1 MLKSEYYSQVH
12 QLTITKTMI
21 FLIIT
26 LAMIITL
33 FLLRRRQPIGIAI
46 LVGGIFIWLCTDPT
60 FKELKDAVIQMATTP
75 RSYDLVGALYLVICL
90 EIELRKSGCLAGM
103 VEALSRMFSSR
114 RFTLAVMP
122 AFLGLLPS
130 IGGARFSAPIV
141 EEASKGF
148 EAKPEDKAAIN
159 FWFRHIFE
167 FSSPLVPGMILA
179 CGIAG
184 VKIGDLIVHLGWLTI
199 VAFILGW
206 IVMVRGLKQTVATR
220 TEVSSEE
227 AKRHNMDFVLS
238 LTPVIANVVL
248 MVAFGLQAS
257 VSMIIVV
264 VAMIPLLMFFNR
276 HVSVKE
282 VFIGALDYKM
292 FANVICILL
301 FIALLE
307 STGVLALLVAAFESS
322 PLPVPVIIGFLS
334 FIIGLLTGIS
344 QGHVAIMMPIVAG
357 ISMGDLDLV
366 GVAMVFGVA
375 GQMVTP
381 THLCLTITVDYFK
394 SDFFKTLKP
403 VLWAQIPLALIFIA
417 VSYFTWGTG
426 WF

>member
-1 MLKSEYYSQVH
+1 
-12 QLTITKTMI
+12 MI

-220 TEVSSEE
+220 TEVPSEE

-403 VLWAQIPLALIFIA
+403 VLWAQIPLAIIFIA

>member
-1 MLKSEYYSQVH
+1 
-12 QLTITKTMI
+12 MI

-403 VLWAQIPLALIFIA
+403 VLWAQIPLAIIFIA

>member
-1 MLKSEYYSQVH
+1 
-12 QLTITKTMI
+12 MI

>member
-1 MLKSEYYSQVH
+1 
-12 QLTITKTMI
+12 MI

-276 HVSVKE
+276 HVSVRE

-403 VLWAQIPLALIFIA
+403 VLWAQIPLAIIFIA
-417 VSYFTWGTG
+417 VSYFTWG
-426 WF
+426 

>member
-1 MLKSEYYSQVH
+1 
-12 QLTITKTMI
+12 MI

-26 LAMIITL
+26 LAMVITL
-33 FLLRRRQPIGIAI
+33 FLLRRR
-46 LVGGIFIWLCTDPT
+46 IWLCTDPT

>member
-1 MLKSEYYSQVH
+1 
-12 QLTITKTMI
+12 MI

-60 FKELKDAVIQMATTP
+60 IKELKDAVIQMTTTP
-75 RSYDLVGALYLVICL
+75 RSYDLIGALYLVICL

-206 IVMVRGLKQTVATR
+206 IVMVRGLKQTEATKKS
-220 TEVSSEE
+220 VSVEE
-227 AKRHNMDFVLS
+227 AKRHNMDFILA

-264 VAMIPLLMFFNR
+264 VAMIPLLMLFNR

-375 GQMVTP
+375 GQMITP

-403 VLWAQIPLALIFIA
+403 VLWAQIPLSLIFIV
-417 VSYFTWGTG
+417 VSYFTWGQG

>member
-1 MLKSEYYSQVH
+1 
-12 QLTITKTMI
+12 MI

-366 GVAMVFGVA
+366 GVAMLFGVA

-403 VLWAQIPLALIFIA
+403 VLWAQIPLAIIFIV

>member
-1 MLKSEYYSQVH
+1 
-12 QLTITKTMI
+12 MI

-26 LAMIITL
+26 LAMVITL

-206 IVMVRGLKQTVATR
+206 IVMVRGLKQNVATR
-220 TEVSSEE
+220 TEVSNEE

-403 VLWAQIPLALIFIA
+403 VLWAQIPLAIIFIA

>member
-1 MLKSEYYSQVH
+1 
-12 QLTITKTMI
+12 MI

-26 LAMIITL
+26 IAMLITL
-33 FLLRRRQPIGIAI
+33 FLLRRHQPIGIAI
-46 LVGGIFIWLCTDPT
+46 LVGGLFIWLCTAPT
-60 FKELKDAVIQMATTP
+60 IKELTGAVTRMLSLP
-75 RSYDLVGALYLVICL
+75 RNYDLVGALYLVICL
-90 EIELRKSGCLAGM
+90 EIQLRKSGCLAGM

-148 EAKPEDKAAIN
+148 EVKPEDKAAIN

-184 VKIGDLIVHLGWLTI
+184 VKVGDLIVHLGYLTI
-199 VAFILGW
+199 AAFLLGW
-206 IVMVRGLKQTVATR
+206 LFMVRGLKQTDNIKKEISV
-220 TEVSSEE
+220 EE
-227 AKRHNMDFVLS
+227 AKRHNVDFILA
-238 LTPVIANVVL
+238 LTPVIANVTL

-257 VSMIIVV
+257 VSMVIVV
-264 VAMIPLLMFFNR
+264 LAMIPVLMAFNR
-276 HVSVKE
+276 HVSIKE
-282 VFIGALDYKM
+282 IFVGALDWKM
-292 FANVICILL
+292 FANVICILT
-301 FIALLE
+301 FIQLLDQ
-307 STGVLALLVAAFESS
+307 TGVLAQLVAAFEAS
-322 PLPVPVIIGFLS
+322 PLPVPVIIGILS

-357 ISMGDLDLV
+357 LSMGDLDLV

-375 GQMVTP
+375 GQMITP
-381 THLCLTITVDYFK
+381 THLCFTITVDYFK
-394 SDFFKTLKP
+394 SDFFKTLKL
-403 VLWAQIPLALIFIA
+403 VLLAQIPLSGLFIV
-417 VSYFTWGTG
+417 VSYFTWGKS
-426 WF
+426 FF

>member
-1 MLKSEYYSQVH
+1 
-12 QLTITKTMI
+12 MI

-26 LAMIITL
+26 VAMVITL

-46 LVGGIFIWLCTDPT
+46 LTGGLFIWLCTDPT
-60 FKELKDAVIQMATTP
+60 LGELTGAVTQMLSLP
-75 RSYDLVGALYLVICL
+75 RNYDLVFALYLVICL

-141 EEASKGF
+141 EEAAKGF
-148 EAKPEDKAAIN
+148 DAKAQDKAAIN

-199 VAFILGW
+199 AAFLLGW
-206 IVMVRGLKQTVATR
+206 IVMVRGLKETSAIKKEITV
-220 TEVSSEE
+220 EE
-227 AKRHNMDFVLS
+227 AKRHNLDFILA

-257 VSMIIVV
+257 VSMVIVV
-264 VAMIPLLMFFNR
+264 VAMIPILMAFNR
-276 HVSVKE
+276 YVSVKE
-282 VFIGALDYKM
+282 IFIGALDYKM

-301 FIALLE
+301 FIALLDK
-307 STGVLALLVAAFESS
+307 TGVLAQLVAAFEAS
-322 PLPVPVIIGFLS
+322 PLPIPVIIGILS

-357 ISMGDLDLV
+357 LSMGDLDLV

-375 GQMVTP
+375 GQMITP

-403 VLWAQIPLALIFIA
+403 VLMAQIPLSVLFIV
-417 VSYFTWGTG
+417 VSYFTWGKS
-426 WF
+426 FF

>member
-1 MLKSEYYSQVH
+1 
-12 QLTITKTMI
+12 MI

-26 LAMIITL
+26 VAMIITL

-60 FKELKDAVIQMATTP
+60 IKELKDAVIQMTTTP
-75 RSYDLVGALYLVICL
+75 RSYDLIGALYLVICL

-206 IVMVRGLKQTVATR
+206 IVMVRGLKQTEATKKS
-220 TEVSSEE
+220 VSVEE
-227 AKRHNMDFVLS
+227 AKRHNMDFILA

-375 GQMVTP
+375 GQMITP

-403 VLWAQIPLALIFIA
+403 VLWAQIPLSLIFIV
-417 VSYFTWGTG
+417 VSYFTWGQG

>member
-1 MLKSEYYSQVH
+1 
-12 QLTITKTMI
+12 MI

-403 VLWAQIPLALIFIA
+403 VLWAHIPLALIFIA

>member
-1 MLKSEYYSQVH
+1 
-12 QLTITKTMI
+12 MI

-26 LAMIITL
+26 LAMVITL

-276 HVSVKE
+276 HVSIKE

-322 PLPVPVIIGFLS
+322 PLPIPVIIGFLS

-403 VLWAQIPLALIFIA
+403 VLWAQIPLAIIFIV

>member
-1 MLKSEYYSQVH
+1 
-12 QLTITKTMI
+12 MI

-403 VLWAQIPLALIFIA
+403 VLWAQIPLAIIFIA
-417 VSYFTWGTG
+417 VSYFTWGIS

>member
-1 MLKSEYYSQVH
+1 
-12 QLTITKTMI
+12 MI

-220 TEVSSEE
+220 TEISSEE

-403 VLWAQIPLALIFIA
+403 VLWAQIPLAIIFIV

>member
-1 MLKSEYYSQVH
+1 
-12 QLTITKTMI
+12 MI

-26 LAMIITL
+26 VAMVITL

-46 LVGGIFIWLCTDPT
+46 LTGGLFIWLCTDPT
-60 FKELKDAVIQMATTP
+60 LAELTGAVTQMLSLP
-75 RSYDLVGALYLVICL
+75 RNYDLVFALYLVICL

-141 EEASKGF
+141 EEAAKGF
-148 EAKPEDKAAIN
+148 DAKAQDKAAIN

-199 VAFILGW
+199 AAFLLGW
-206 IVMVRGLKQTVATR
+206 IVMVRGLKETSAIKKEITV
-220 TEVSSEE
+220 EE
-227 AKRHNMDFVLS
+227 AKRHNLDFILA

-264 VAMIPLLMFFNR
+264 VAMIPILMAFNR
-276 HVSVKE
+276 YVSVKE
-282 VFIGALDYKM
+282 IFIGALDYKM

-301 FIALLE
+301 FIALLDK
-307 STGVLALLVAAFESS
+307 TGVLAQLVAAFEAS
-322 PLPVPVIIGFLS
+322 PLPIPVIIGILS

-357 ISMGDLDLV
+357 LSMGDLDLV

-375 GQMVTP
+375 GQMITP

-403 VLWAQIPLALIFIA
+403 VLMAQIPLSALFIV
-417 VSYFTWGTG
+417 VSYFTWGKS
-426 WF
+426 FF

>member
-1 MLKSEYYSQVH
+1 
-12 QLTITKTMI
+12 MI

-60 FKELKDAVIQMATTP
+60 FKELKDAVVQMATTP

>member
-1 MLKSEYYSQVH
+1 
-12 QLTITKTMI
+12 MI

-26 LAMIITL
+26 IAMLITL
-33 FLLRRRQPIGIAI
+33 FLLRRHQPIGIAI
-46 LVGGIFIWLCTDPT
+46 LVGGLFIWLCTDPT
-60 FKELKDAVIQMATTP
+60 IKELTGAVTRMLSLP
-75 RSYDLVGALYLVICL
+75 RNYDLVGALYLVICL
-90 EIELRKSGCLAGM
+90 EIQLRKSGCLAGM

-148 EAKPEDKAAIN
+148 EVKPEDKAAIN

-184 VKIGDLIVHLGWLTI
+184 VKVGDLIVHLGYLTI
-199 VAFILGW
+199 AAFLLGW
-206 IVMVRGLKQTVATR
+206 IFMVRGLKQTDNIKKEISV
-220 TEVSSEE
+220 EE
-227 AKRHNMDFVLS
+227 AKRHNVDFILA
-238 LTPVIANVVL
+238 LTPVIANVTL

-257 VSMIIVV
+257 VSMVIVV
-264 VAMIPLLMFFNR
+264 LAMIPVLMTFNR
-276 HVSVKE
+276 HVSIKE
-282 VFIGALDYKM
+282 IFVGALDWKM
-292 FANVICILL
+292 FANVICILT
-301 FIALLE
+301 FIQLLDQ
-307 STGVLALLVAAFESS
+307 TGVLAQLVAAFEAS
-322 PLPVPVIIGFLS
+322 PLPVPVIIGILS

-357 ISMGDLDLV
+357 LSMGDLDLV

-375 GQMVTP
+375 GQMITP
-381 THLCLTITVDYFK
+381 THLCFTITVDYFK
-394 SDFFKTLKP
+394 SDFFKTLKL
-403 VLWAQIPLALIFIA
+403 VLLAQIPLSGLFIV
-417 VSYFTWGTG
+417 VSYFTWGKS
-426 WF
+426 FF

>member
-1 MLKSEYYSQVH
+1 
-12 QLTITKTMI
+12 MI

-26 LAMIITL
+26 VAMLITL
-33 FLLRRRQPIGIAI
+33 FLLRRHQPIGIAI
-46 LVGGIFIWLCTDPT
+46 LVGGLFIWLCTDPT
-60 FKELKDAVIQMATTP
+60 IDELTAAVVQMASLP
-75 RSYDLVGALYLVICL
+75 RNYDLVFALYLVICL

-114 RFTLAVMP
+114 RFTLAAMP

-199 VAFILGW
+199 VAFLLGW
-206 IVMVRGLKQTVATR
+206 FAMVRGLKETDTEKKTITV
-220 TEVSSEE
+220 EE
-227 AKRHNMDFVLS
+227 AKRHNLDFFLA
-238 LTPVIANVVL
+238 LTPVIANVIL

-257 VSMIIVV
+257 VAMVIVV
-264 VAMIPLLMFFNR
+264 VAMIPILMALNR
-276 HVSVKE
+276 YVSIKDI
-282 VFIGALDYKM
+282 FIGALDYKM
-292 FANVICILL
+292 FANVISILL
-301 FIALLE
+301 FIALLDT
-307 STGVLALLVAAFESS
+307 TGVLGQLVAAFEAS
-322 PLPVPVIIGFLS
+322 PLPVPVIIGILS
-334 FIIGLLTGIS
+334 FIIGLLTGVS

-357 ISMGDLDLV
+357 LSMGDLDLV
-366 GVAMVFGVA
+366 GVAMVFGVG
-375 GQMVTP
+375 GQMITP

-403 VLWAQIPLALIFIA
+403 VLKAQIPLALIFIV
-417 VSYFTWGTG
+417 VSYFTWGKTL
-426 WF
+426 F

>member
-1 MLKSEYYSQVH
+1 
-12 QLTITKTMI
+12 MI

-26 LAMIITL
+26 VAMVITL

-46 LVGGIFIWLCTDPT
+46 LTGGLFIWLCTDPT
-60 FKELKDAVIQMATTP
+60 LGELTGAVTQMLSLP
-75 RSYDLVGALYLVICL
+75 RNYDLVFALYLVICL

-141 EEASKGF
+141 EEAAKGF
-148 EAKPEDKAAIN
+148 DAKAQDKAAIN

-199 VAFILGW
+199 AAFLLGW
-206 IVMVRGLKQTVATR
+206 IVMVRGLKETSAIKKEITV
-220 TEVSSEE
+220 EE
-227 AKRHNMDFVLS
+227 AKRHNLDFILA

-257 VSMIIVV
+257 VSMVIVV
-264 VAMIPLLMFFNR
+264 VAMIPILMAFNR
-276 HVSVKE
+276 YVSVKE
-282 VFIGALDYKM
+282 IFIGALDYKM

-301 FIALLE
+301 FIALLDK
-307 STGVLALLVAAFESS
+307 TGVLAQLVAAFEAS
-322 PLPVPVIIGFLS
+322 PLPIPVIIGILS

-357 ISMGDLDLV
+357 LSMGDLDLV

-375 GQMVTP
+375 GQMITP

-403 VLWAQIPLALIFIA
+403 VLMAQIPLSALFII
-417 VSYFTWGTG
+417 VSYFTWGKS
-426 WF
+426 FF

>member
-1 MLKSEYYSQVH
+1 
-12 QLTITKTMI
+12 MI

-248 MVAFGLQAS
+248 MVAFSLQAS

-403 VLWAQIPLALIFIA
+403 VLWAQIPLAIIFIV

>member
-1 MLKSEYYSQVH
+1 
-12 QLTITKTMI
+12 MI

-26 LAMIITL
+26 IAMLITL
-33 FLLRRRQPIGIAI
+33 FLLRRHQPIGIAI
-46 LVGGIFIWLCTDPT
+46 LVGGLFIWLCTDPT
-60 FKELKDAVIQMATTP
+60 IKELTGAVTRMLSLP
-75 RSYDLVGALYLVICL
+75 RNYDLVGALYLVICL
-90 EIELRKSGCLAGM
+90 EIQLRKSGCLAGM

-148 EAKPEDKAAIN
+148 EVKPEDKAAIN

-184 VKIGDLIVHLGWLTI
+184 VKVGDLIVHLGYLTI
-199 VAFILGW
+199 AAFLLGW
-206 IVMVRGLKQTVATR
+206 IFMVRGLKQTDNIKKEISV
-220 TEVSSEE
+220 EE
-227 AKRHNMDFVLS
+227 AKHHNVDFILA
-238 LTPVIANVVL
+238 LTPVIANVTL

-257 VSMIIVV
+257 VSMVIVV
-264 VAMIPLLMFFNR
+264 LAMIPVLMAFNR
-276 HVSVKE
+276 HVSIKE
-282 VFIGALDYKM
+282 IFVGALDWKM
-292 FANVICILL
+292 FANVICILT
-301 FIALLE
+301 FIQLLDQ
-307 STGVLALLVAAFESS
+307 TGVLAQLVAAFEAS
-322 PLPVPVIIGFLS
+322 PLPVPVIIGILS

-357 ISMGDLDLV
+357 LSMGDLDLV

-375 GQMVTP
+375 GQMITP
-381 THLCLTITVDYFK
+381 THLCFTITVDYFK
-394 SDFFKTLKP
+394 SDFFKTLKL
-403 VLWAQIPLALIFIA
+403 VLLAQIPLSALFIA
-417 VSYFTWGTG
+417 VSYFTWGKS
-426 WF
+426 FF

>member
-1 MLKSEYYSQVH
+1 
-12 QLTITKTMI
+12 MI

-26 LAMIITL
+26 LAMVITL

-381 THLCLTITVDYFK
+381 THLCLTITMDYFK

>member
-1 MLKSEYYSQVH
+1 
-12 QLTITKTMI
+12 MI

-220 TEVSSEE
+220 TEVSNEE

-276 HVSVKE
+276 HVSVRE

-322 PLPVPVIIGFLS
+322 PLPIPVIIGFLS

-403 VLWAQIPLALIFIA
+403 VLWAQIPLAIIFIV

>member
-1 MLKSEYYSQVH
+1 
-12 QLTITKTMI
+12 MI

-26 LAMIITL
+26 MAMVITL

-46 LVGGIFIWLCTDPT
+46 LSGGLFIWLCTDPT
-60 FKELKDAVIQMATTP
+60 LAELTGAVTQMLSLP
-75 RSYDLVGALYLVICL
+75 RNYDLVFALYLVICL

-141 EEASKGF
+141 EEAAKGF
-148 EAKPEDKAAIN
+148 DAKAQDKAAIN

-199 VAFILGW
+199 AAFLLGW
-206 IVMVRGLKQTVATR
+206 IVMVRGLKQTDAIKKEITV
-220 TEVSSEE
+220 EE
-227 AKRHNMDFVLS
+227 AKRHNLDFILA

-257 VSMIIVV
+257 VSMVIVV
-264 VAMIPLLMFFNR
+264 VAMIPILMAFNR
-276 HVSVKE
+276 YVSVKE
-282 VFIGALDYKM
+282 IFIGALDYKM

-301 FIALLE
+301 FIALLDK
-307 STGVLALLVAAFESS
+307 TGVLAQLVAAFEAS
-322 PLPVPVIIGFLS
+322 PLPIPVIIGILS

-357 ISMGDLDLV
+357 LSMGDLDLV

-375 GQMVTP
+375 GQMITP

-403 VLWAQIPLALIFIA
+403 VLMAQIPLSALFII
-417 VSYFTWGTG
+417 VSYFTWGKS
-426 WF
+426 FF

>member
-1 MLKSEYYSQVH
+1 
-12 QLTITKTMI
+12 MI

-26 LAMIITL
+26 LAMVITL

-322 PLPVPVIIGFLS
+322 PLPIPVIIGFLS

-403 VLWAQIPLALIFIA
+403 VLWAQIPLAIIFIA

>member
-1 MLKSEYYSQVH
+1 
-12 QLTITKTMI
+12 MI

-26 LAMIITL
+26 VAMVITL

-46 LVGGIFIWLCTDPT
+46 LTGGLFIWLCTDPT
-60 FKELKDAVIQMATTP
+60 LAELTGAVTQMLSLP
-75 RSYDLVGALYLVICL
+75 RNYDLVFALYLVICL

-141 EEASKGF
+141 EEAAKGF
-148 EAKPEDKAAIN
+148 DAKAQDKAAIN

-199 VAFILGW
+199 AAFLLGW
-206 IVMVRGLKQTVATR
+206 IVMVRGLKETSAIKKEITV
-220 TEVSSEE
+220 EE
-227 AKRHNMDFVLS
+227 AKRHNLDFILA

-257 VSMIIVV
+257 VSMVIVV
-264 VAMIPLLMFFNR
+264 VAMIPILMAFNR
-276 HVSVKE
+276 YVSVKE
-282 VFIGALDYKM
+282 IFIGALDYKM

-301 FIALLE
+301 FIALLDK
-307 STGVLALLVAAFESS
+307 TGVLAQLVAAFEAS
-322 PLPVPVIIGFLS
+322 PLPIPVIIGILS

-357 ISMGDLDLV
+357 LSMGDLDLV

-375 GQMVTP
+375 GQMITP

-403 VLWAQIPLALIFIA
+403 VLMAQIPLSALFII
-417 VSYFTWGTG
+417 VSYFTWGKS
-426 WF
+426 FF

>member
-1 MLKSEYYSQVH
+1 
-12 QLTITKTMI
+12 MI

-366 GVAMVFGVA
+366 GVA
-375 GQMVTP
+375 
-381 THLCLTITVDYFK
+381 K
-394 SDFFKTLKP
+394 
-403 VLWAQIPLALIFIA
+403 W
-417 VSYFTWGTG
+417 
-426 WF
+426 

>member
-1 MLKSEYYSQVH
+1 
-12 QLTITKTMI
+12 MI

-322 PLPVPVIIGFLS
+322 PLPIPVIIAFLS

-357 ISMGDLDLV
+357 ISMGDLNLV

-403 VLWAQIPLALIFIA
+403 VLWAQIPLAIIFIA
-417 VSYFTWGTG
+417 VSYFTWGIS